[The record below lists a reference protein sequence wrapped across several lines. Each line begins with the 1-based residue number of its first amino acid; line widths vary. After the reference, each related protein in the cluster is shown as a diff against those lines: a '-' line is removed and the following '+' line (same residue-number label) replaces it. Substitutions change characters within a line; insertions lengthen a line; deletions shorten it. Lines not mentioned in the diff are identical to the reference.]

1 MPPDPLHPTTTLT
14 LVPWAP
20 GQQVKAYPK
29 RSELVL
35 PDQPPPQVPS
45 VQTVAVASDQS
56 LTFGPDL
63 DPGEYWAIAEL
74 TPGQRD
80 YRYVGFKMEP
90 PNYYVPG
97 PTGPQGPQGFAGPQ
111 GPVGAAGVQGI
122 PGPQG
127 PPGPTGPQGKF
138 TRILWG
144 TQQAFGALAAI
155 NTLNGSVL
163 VPVGSPFAAS
173 FVGIQPDVVWDQG
186 CLLIKTA
193 GYYVFHFTILNILGY
208 GVTDPK
214 LEAEIAV
221 RNGVGVLPRQGIDT
235 YVKSTYATGSPANPT
250 PAITLTAARQC
261 IVDDRLC
268 AFVYQEAADTG
279 HNFRLSSCTIVGMTT
294 N

>member
-20 GQQVKAYPK
+20 GQTVKAYPRK
-29 RSELVL
+29 SELVL
-35 PDQPPPQVPS
+35 PEQPPPMVPS

-63 DPGEYWAIAEL
+63 NPGEYWAVAEL
-74 TPGQRD
+74 HPGQRD
-80 YRYVGFKMEP
+80 YRYVGFSMEP

-111 GPVGAAGVQGI
+111 GPVGAAGAQGI

-127 PPGPTGPQGKF
+127 VQGPTGPQGKF

-144 TQQAFGALAAI
+144 AQQAVGALVAI
-155 NTLNGSVL
+155 NSLNGSVL
-163 VPVGSPFAAS
+163 VPVGSPFTGS
-173 FVGIQPDVVWDQG
+173 SVGGELDVGWDQS
-186 CLLIKTA
+186 CLLIRTA
-193 GYYVFHFTILNILGY
+193 GYYVFHFTIATVVGY

-214 LEAEIAV
+214 LEGEIGARGGNAV
-221 RNGVGVLPRQGIDT
+221 PRQGTDM
-235 YVKSTYATGSPANPT
+235 YVKTTIPRSSANPT
-250 PAITLTAARQC
+250 PSFTLTAARQC
-261 IVDDRLC
+261 AVNDRLA
-268 AFVYQEAADTG
+268 AFVYHEAADQP
-279 HNFRLSSCTIVGMTT
+279 HSFRCQSCQIVGMTT